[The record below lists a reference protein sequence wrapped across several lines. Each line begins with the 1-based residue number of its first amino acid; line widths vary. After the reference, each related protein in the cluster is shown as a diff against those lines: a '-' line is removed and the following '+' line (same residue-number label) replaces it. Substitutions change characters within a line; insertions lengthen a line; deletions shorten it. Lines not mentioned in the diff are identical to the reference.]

1 MGGKIIQQVQHFL
14 RLFLIIGVIESFVR
28 VKDYDGIMDVVCL
41 LPCGKVFVEMQVAP
55 EDFFD
60 KRYAANVFS
69 NQLKDVKKVIS
80 VSILG
85 GRRDKE
91 YVWGQEF
98 MRCEEQSSHKI
109 LDEGIEILQYSIM
122 NFDEEPKNMTDWV
135 TFLTSAHTKRYL
147 PKSRNQVS

>member
-1 MGGKIIQQVQHFL
+1 MSILKRCAANKAVRKYSSDRTPTVVYGGKDHPASTA
-14 RLFLIIGVIESFVR
+14 LFKALLDNWSQESFVR

-98 MRCEEQSSHKI
+98 MRCYKLEEQSSHKI
-109 LDEGIEILQYSIM
+109 LDEGIEILSIM
-122 NFDEEPKNMTDWV
+122 NFQKI
-135 TFLTSAHTKRYL
+135 
-147 PKSRNQVS
+147 